1 MIGTRVIAS
10 INPMQAMG
18 GCVGPLVRPPSIDG
32 FTIELV
38 EGEQPQAPAGA
49 CWASDLTPLIIET
62 VTEQSLSVPEK
73 LDAVGNV
80 LTPAV
85 YSTNTRQRIVQE
97 RREVWFRAPCPEELT
112 IAYHATLQRALKA
125 RGLYLGPV
133 TGAMDAPTME
143 AIRRFQADR
152 GLDSPVLSLAAA
164 RELGLAATAL
174 QDL

>member
-1 MIGTRVIAS
+1 
-10 INPMQAMG
+10 MG
-18 GCVGPLVRPPSIDG
+18 LMLVMSGCVGPSVRPPSIND
-32 FTIELV
+32 FAIELV
-38 EGEQPQAPAGA
+38 DGGKPHGPAGA

-80 LTPAV
+80 LSPAV
-85 YSTNTRQRIVQE
+85 YSTSTRQRIVQE
-97 RREVWFRAPCPEELT
+97 RREIWFRASCPEELT
-112 IAYHATLQRALKA
+112 IAYYATLQRALKA
-125 RGLYLGPV
+125 RGLYSGPV

-143 AIRRFQADR
+143 AVRKFQADR